1 MRTTDIFDLTVIGG
15 GPTGMYAAYYA
26 GLRELKTKVIEG
38 LPILGGQ
45 TELLYPEKKITDIGA
60 IPMIKGKDLV
70 ANLHQQMQTFQPEV
84 HLEENVVEIDR
95 EDSIFTIRTDKGIH
109 YSKTIL
115 LTTGPGA
122 FEPRKLRFSYPKQYD
137 ETNLHYYVKSLDT
150 YQDKRVVICGGG
162 DSAVDWALMLK
173 DVAKKVSLVHRRHRF
188 RAHEASVSRLE
199 KSSIEILTPY
209 TPMDL
214 LGDAERIDQVVL
226 RKTRSDQIVH
236 RPTDFLIVSFGF
248 MSDSQQMGKWKIE
261 NKGGSAIV
269 SQRMETSIPGIYA
282 AGDAA
287 TFDGKVGLL
296 ATGFGEVPT
305 AMNSI
310 IRYLDL

>member
-1 MRTTDIFDLTVIGG
+1 MQTKDIFDLIVVGG
-15 GPTGMYAAYYA
+15 GPTGMYASYYA

-45 TELLYPEKKITDIGA
+45 TELLYPEKEITDIGA
-60 IPMIKGKDLV
+60 IPMIKGKDLI
-70 ANLHQQMQTFQPEV
+70 ANLHQQMQTFKPEV
-84 HLEENVVEIDR
+84 HLEENVVEIDK
-95 EDSIFTIRTDKGIH
+95 EDGIFTIQTDKGIH

-115 LTTGPGA
+115 LTTGQGA
-122 FEPRKLRFSYPKQYD
+122 FEPRKLRFSYPDQYR
-137 ETNLHYYVKSLDT
+137 ETNLHYYVQSLNT
-150 YQDKRVVICGGG
+150 YKDKEVVICGGG

-199 KSSIEILTPY
+199 TSSIEILTPY

-214 LGDAERIDQVVL
+214 LGDAERLDQVVL
-226 RKTRSDQIVH
+226 RKTRSDHTIKL
-236 RPTDFLIVSFGF
+236 PADFLIVSFGF
-248 MSDSQQMGKWKIE
+248 MSDGRQMGNWKIE
-261 NKGGSAIV
+261 NKNGSAFV

-305 AMNSI
+305 AINSI